1 MVTDSWNLTT
11 TAMLMMQPMILM
23 ERICKEAVSALNLP
37 ANRVIA
43 AGVVEVVVEDLEGA
57 MTVVE
62 AAEDLVAATGA
73 DQEVTHLDQG
83 LTTDWSWK
91 TCLHV
96 HLGRT

>member
-43 AGVVEVVVEDLEGA
+43 AGVVEVVVEDLADA
-57 MTVVE
+57 MIAG

-73 DQEVTHLDQG
+73 DLEVTHLDQG